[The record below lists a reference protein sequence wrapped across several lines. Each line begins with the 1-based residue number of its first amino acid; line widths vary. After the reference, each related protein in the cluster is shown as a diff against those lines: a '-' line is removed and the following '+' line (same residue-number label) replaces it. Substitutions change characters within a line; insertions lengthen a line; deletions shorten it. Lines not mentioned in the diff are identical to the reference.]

1 MKKVIRLIYT
11 IVVTSLFAVIVL
23 QTESCSQNNSHID
36 KKDQSTQPARK
47 KVVKNPSYEM
57 ERLIE
62 YTPKDYV
69 CGYAKQVPSGE
80 FVFGLFLVKEG
91 RHYNLLY
98 QKNNKTITKRVRSHL
113 AKDLEL
119 SIKTSIDSFNT
130 LKDSISHVQ
139 IISPDIEWIEWDN
152 EYDVSARSYHMSEE
166 VIYEDICD
174 GCTAY
179 AIIPNKA
186 VKWCVDPYTDIL
198 EINWRDELL
207 KLEKSKGTLSSC
219 Q

>member
-1 MKKVIRLIYT
+1 MNRVIRLIDT
-11 IVVTSLFAVIVL
+11 IVVASLFAVTVL
-23 QTESCSQNNSHID
+23 QTESCSQNNSHFD
-36 KKDQSTQPARK
+36 KKDRSIQHVRK
-47 KVVKNPSYEM
+47 KVVMNTSYEM

-98 QKNNKTITKRVRSHL
+98 KKNNKTRTVHVRPHL

-119 SIKTSIDSFNT
+119 SIKTSVNSSDN
-130 LKDSISHVQ
+130 LKDSISLVQ
-139 IISPDIEWIEWDN
+139 IISPDIEWIEWDD

-179 AIIPNKA
+179 AIISNKA
-186 VKWCVDPYTDIL
+186 VKWCVDPNTDITDML
-198 EINWRDELL
+198 ENNWREGLL
-207 KLEKSKGTLSSC
+207 KFEKK
-219 Q
+219 